1 MDESP
6 DPSPQQRDESPD
18 PSPGKNRGHFKTQAK
33 KILYMLYKK
42 PNRELWEFS
51 NGRGGKG
58 KEAAKKILQRFK
70 KKGLVRMI
78 ENPGGN
84 KYYLTDEGDKVAK
97 PIVEVVDECKRW

>member
-1 MDESP
+1 M
-6 DPSPQQRDESPD
+6 QGR
-18 PSPGKNRGHFKTQAK
+18 

-42 PNRELWEFS
+42 PNRKLWEFS
-51 NGRGGKG
+51 GGRGRKG
-58 KEAAKKILQRFK
+58 TDAAIRILRRFK

-97 PIVEVVDECKRW
+97 PIVEEVDEYKRW